1 MAFIYETAD
10 CADYNLLKEFAKKNR
25 LHPTLAESIL
35 WDAIRSE
42 QIGYKFRRQHIIDN
56 YIDDFV
62 CLHHKI
68 IIEVDGIFHF
78 KDGQPVKDE
87 DRTIDLTSLEFH
99 VIRFTNDEIMGDID
113 DVTSRIKDKIMKIK
127 ASPQPFPQSSPK
139 EKQGKTISS
148 AIPEKGESHAQGS
161 FLPPLSDRAGERLEV
176 RPNSWAVDAACS
188 GNPGPMEYRGID
200 LQTGAEVFHFGPVHG
215 TNNIGEFLA
224 IVHALA
230 LMDKQSI
237 HDKAIYS
244 DSYNAILWVHK
255 KQCKTKLERN
265 AKTEPLFRVI
275 ARAEAWLKTHPITT
289 PIIKWETAKWG
300 EVPADFGR
308 KGK

>member
-1 MAFIYETAD
+1 MGNIY
-10 CADYNLLKEFAKKNR
+10 
-25 LHPTLAESIL
+25 
-35 WDAIRSE
+35 
-42 QIGYKFRRQHIIDN
+42 
-56 YIDDFV
+56 
-62 CLHHKI
+62 
-68 IIEVDGIFHF
+68 
-78 KDGQPVKDE
+78 
-87 DRTIDLTSLEFH
+87 DL
-99 VIRFTNDEIMGDID
+99 
-113 DVTSRIKDKIMKIK
+113 TSRIKDKIMKIE
-127 ASPQPFPQSSPK
+127 ASPQSSPK
-139 EKQGKTISS
+139 EEQEKKISS
-148 AIPEKGESHAQGS
+148 AIPKKGENHAQKS
-161 FLPPLSDRAGERLEV
+161 FLPPLSERVGERLEV

-230 LMDKQSI
+230 LMDKQGI

-265 AKTEPLFRVI
+265 AKTELLFRVI
-275 ARAEAWLKTHPITT
+275 ARAEAFLRTHSITT